1 MGARVVKPARAWF
14 IADGGGS
21 PRLEVARVTAGD
33 PRQDPEFLHYAI
45 DRILPHAC
53 EPLFDI
59 AADVEKYPEFLPG
72 WVAVRTRRTDTAV
85 YETDQVLKFGPIR
98 ERFESK
104 THMERPHRIRVVSHS
119 RTFKHFEVNWR
130 FEPLEQGGCRVHL
143 DSHVGFKS
151 RYVKK
156 VVGVIFPRTVDDVL
170 AAFERRAD
178 ELARK
183 SALDRGGDGSLDSN
197 EETTRER

>member
-1 MGARVVKPARAWF
+1 M
-14 IADGGGS
+14 
-21 PRLEVARVTAGD
+21 TAGD
-33 PRQDPEFLHYAI
+33 PTQDPDFLHYAI
-45 DRILPHAC
+45 DRNLLHPC
-53 EPLFDI
+53 ETLFDI

-72 WVAVRTRRTDTAV
+72 WVAVRTRRTGSAV

-104 THMERPHRIRVVSHS
+104 TYMEPPQRIRVVSHS

-130 FEPLEQGGCRVHL
+130 FEPLDDGGCCVHL

-178 ELARK
+178 EIARK
-183 SALDRGGDGSLDSN
+183 SGLDRGGDGSLDRN
-197 EETTRER
+197 EETARER